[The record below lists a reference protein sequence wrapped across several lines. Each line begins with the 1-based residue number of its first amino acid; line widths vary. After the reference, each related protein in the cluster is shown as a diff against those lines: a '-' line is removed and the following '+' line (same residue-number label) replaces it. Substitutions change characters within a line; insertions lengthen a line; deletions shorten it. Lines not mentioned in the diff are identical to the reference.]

1 MVLLVPPP
9 WSAEI
14 DGLRRALGDG
24 ALGRIPTH
32 LTLVPPVNVNEE
44 RLGEA
49 MGVLRAAA
57 GRMRPF
63 TVHLGPPAT
72 FLPVNPVAYLAVDG
86 EGVEK
91 VRSLRDAV
99 SGGPLERSLTWPFV
113 PHVTLADEA
122 DPDRITSAL
131 GALRDYEVDV
141 VFDRVHLLEEGPGR
155 TWKPIADAPFE
166 APAVIGRGGLELTL
180 HTSANLDI
188 EVASWQEA
196 AWAPHTL
203 AEDGTAEQDRPF
215 AVTARR
221 DDEIVG
227 TATGDIRGDEAH
239 LANLVVGAGDRGT
252 GVGSHLLAA
261 VESLAAEA
269 GCRRLTLR
277 TEADGSARQFF
288 EGRGWR
294 AYATLARWR
303 AGIDFVVMERVLV

>member
-32 LTLVPPVNVNEE
+32 LTLVPPVNVNDD

-49 MGVLRAAA
+49 MAALRSAA
-57 GRMRPF
+57 GRTRPF
-63 TVHLGPPAT
+63 TVHLGPPET

-86 EGVEK
+86 EGADE
-91 VRSLRDAV
+91 VRRLRDMV
-99 SGGPLERSLTWPFV
+99 FEGPLERSLSWPFV

-141 VFDRVHLLEEGPGR
+141 TFDRVHLLEEGAGR

-166 APAVIGRGGLELTL
+166 APAVTGRGGLELTL
-180 HTSANLDI
+180 HSSAHLDV
-188 EVASWQEA
+188 EAGRWQDA
-196 AWAPHTL
+196 AWRAHSSAGDAT
-203 AEDGTAEQDRPF
+203 TEQDRPF

-221 DDEIVG
+221 GDDIVG

-239 LANLVVGAGDRGT
+239 LARLVVGAGERGT

-269 GCRRLTLR
+269 GCRRLTLH
-277 TEADGSARQFF
+277 TEADGPARRFF

-294 AYATLARWR
+294 ALSGSAT
-303 AGIDFVVMERVLV
+303 MERVLI